1 MVIRALKWINV
12 QTELT
17 RIRIAL
23 NSLYVSS
30 WKYELK
36 PEFMWTKTEVEE
48 VVELLEQAYELV
60 RDERDLFR
68 LVGDVDKM
76 KVCDESLDD
85 VNAEIWKLKQRLAA

>member
-76 KVCDESLDD
+76 KACDESLEN
-85 VNAEIWKLKQRLAA
+85 VNTEIWKLKQRLAA